1 MRYIMCLLLV
11 LSGPVAAHS
20 WTPTYPDLEPSFVD
34 GIYVAEME
42 LWNSRADVNYFTFEV
57 FYDEWAH
64 VPWAAQERNAAI
76 KYLER
81 KKINIYIRQGDLPR
95 VRYICSRSL
104 HVKSNETASLVSSRI
119 CSKIK

>member
-42 LWNSRADVNYFTFEV
+42 LWNSRADVNYYTFEV
-57 FYDEWAH
+57 FDDDWAH
-64 VPWAAQERNAAI
+64 VPWAAQERNAPI

-104 HVKSNETASLVSSRI
+104 HVKSNVTASLVSSRI

>member
-20 WTPTYPDLEPSFVD
+20 WTPTYPKLKQSFVE

-42 LWNSRADVNYFTFEV
+42 LWNSRGDISYYTFEV
-57 FYDEWAH
+57 FDDNFEH
-64 VPWAAQERNAAI
+64 VPWAAEERNVPVE
-76 KYLER
+76 YLER
-81 KKINIYIRQGDLPR
+81 KKINIYIRRIDLPR

-104 HVKSNETASLVSSRI
+104 HVKQNKSASLVSSRI